1 MDLTTLTALELGA
14 AIRRGE
20 VLPEEAVQ
28 AGLDTIAAQGQN
40 SFITLTGAQALEGAR
55 QIRKH
60 CRGKRNHHSRWRIS
74 TRRGKAEGAGD
85 VRSVPMG
92 RQE

>member
-40 SFITLTGAQALEGAR
+40 SFID
-55 QIRKH
+55 RK
-60 CRGKRNHHSRWRIS
+60 
-74 TRRGKAEGAGD
+74 
-85 VRSVPMG
+85 SVV
-92 RQE
+92 